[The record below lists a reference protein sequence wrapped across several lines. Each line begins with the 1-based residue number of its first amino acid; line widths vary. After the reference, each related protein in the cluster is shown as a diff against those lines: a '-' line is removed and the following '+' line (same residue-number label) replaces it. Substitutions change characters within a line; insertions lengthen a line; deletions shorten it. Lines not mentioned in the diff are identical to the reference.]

1 MLSQTEILLFVQNNK
16 TYLHQQFGVNTIG
29 LFGSFAIGK
38 ATEKSDI
45 DFLVEFDNTEKDIFT
60 KKNNLKTY
68 LQNTFGRSVDIA
80 NPKYLKPFIKN
91 QILQSAL
98 YV

>member
-45 DFLVEFDNTEKDIFT
+45 DFLVEFDN
-60 KKNNLKTY
+60 
-68 LQNTFGRSVDIA
+68 
-80 NPKYLKPFIKN
+80 PKYLKPFIKN